1 MTPDSV
7 QRLVYTLLAAVG
19 EMQTSIGQMQ
29 QRISQLEEQVGKNSR
44 NSSKPPSSDPPNM
57 KQGPAKEASGR
68 KQGGQPGH
76 EGQGRWLKPPEAVKE
91 FIVSKPI
98 SCQQCGSLLLGE
110 DPQPQRH
117 QVCELPPIEPEIIEY
132 QLHTLPCLHC
142 GQQTSADWPLGMPAG
157 SFGPRVQA
165 LVALLSGRYGVSR
178 RDTQEMLTTIF
189 QVEMGLG
196 TVSNQ
201 EAQVSAALSE
211 LVAEAQA
218 YVQQQSQVNTDETSW
233 SKLKQRYWLWT
244 GTTPLVTVFLIAA
257 TRGGAALKQLLGA
270 DFSGIVGSDRW
281 SAYNWLD
288 ASQRQLCW
296 AHLLRDFQA
305 FLERKGD
312 SAVIGQALLHQAAQM
327 FSFWHRVRDGTLSR
341 PDFQLAM
348 QPIRREILALL
359 QVGTFIDQAKTA
371 QTCRNILKVAQAL
384 FNFVDHEGIDPTN
397 NAAERALRRGV
408 LWRKRSFGSQSER
421 GLRFTEQI
429 LTVVTTLRQQ
439 KRNVLE
445 YLTAA
450 CQAHQLGLPA
460 PSLLPLPVQS
470 DFFPTN

>member
-1 MTPDSV
+1 M
-7 QRLVYTLLAAVG
+7 LATL
-19 EMQTSIGQMQ
+19 
-29 QRISQLEEQVGKNSR
+29 
-44 NSSKPPSSDPPNM
+44 
-57 KQGPAKEASGR
+57 
-68 KQGGQPGH
+68 
-76 EGQGRWLKPPEAVKE
+76 
-91 FIVSKPI
+91 
-98 SCQQCGSLLLGE
+98 
-110 DPQPQRH
+110 
-117 QVCELPPIEPEIIEY
+117 
-132 QLHTLPCLHC
+132 
-142 GQQTSADWPLGMPAG
+142 
-157 SFGPRVQA
+157 
-165 LVALLSGRYGVSR
+165 
-178 RDTQEMLTTIF
+178 F

-201 EAQVSAALSE
+201 EAQVSASLDE
-211 LVAEAQA
+211 PVAEAQA
-218 YVQQQSQVNTDETSW
+218 YVQQQSQVNSDETSW

-244 GTTPLVTVFLIAA
+244 GATPLVTVFLIAA
-257 TRGGAALKQLLGA
+257 TRGATALKQLLGA

-288 ASQRQLCW
+288 VSQRQLCW

-305 FLERKGD
+305 FLERKGE
-312 SAVIGQALLHQAAQM
+312 SAVIGQALLRQAAQM
-327 FSFWHRVRDGTLSR
+327 FSLWHRVRDGTLSR

-348 QPIRREILALL
+348 KPIRREILALL

-371 QTCRNILKVAQAL
+371 QTCQNILKVADAL
-384 FNFVDHEGIDPTN
+384 FNFVDHEAVDPTN

-450 CQAHQLGLPA
+450 CQAHHLGLPA

-470 DFFPTN
+470 DFSPSD

>member
-1 MTPDSV
+1 
-7 QRLVYTLLAAVG
+7 
-19 EMQTSIGQMQ
+19 
-29 QRISQLEEQVGKNSR
+29 
-44 NSSKPPSSDPPNM
+44 
-57 KQGPAKEASGR
+57 
-68 KQGGQPGH
+68 
-76 EGQGRWLKPPEAVKE
+76 
-91 FIVSKPI
+91 
-98 SCQQCGSLLLGE
+98 
-110 DPQPQRH
+110 
-117 QVCELPPIEPEIIEY
+117 
-132 QLHTLPCLHC
+132 
-142 GQQTSADWPLGMPAG
+142 
-157 SFGPRVQA
+157 VQA

-211 LVAEAQA
+211 PVAEAQA

-244 GTTPLVTVFLIAA
+244 GATPLVTVFLIAA
-257 TRGGAALKQLLGA
+257 TRGGTALKQLLGA

-305 FLERKGD
+305 FVERKGE
-312 SAVIGQALLHQAAQM
+312 SALIGQALLHQAAQM
-327 FSFWHRVRDGTLSR
+327 FSLWHRVRDGTLSR

-348 QPIRREILALL
+348 KPIRREIEALL
-359 QVGTFIDQAKTA
+359 QLATFIDHSQTA
-371 QTCRNILKVAQAL
+371 QTCQNILKLSQAL
-384 FNFVDHEGIDPTN
+384 WNFVDHEDLDPTN

-450 CQAHQLGLPA
+450 CQAHHLGLPA

-470 DFFPTN
+470 DFSPSD